1 MSKAPTTKR
10 TEKPENQK
18 PLKRSATT
26 SVTQKS
32 TSASIARRLTGTVTT
47 STTSS
52 SSSSSSLK
60 PQYKEVKP
68 ADTLHRKRE
77 NALAKRIKDSKLDGM
92 KLYKKG
98 DTNEYLVAKFD
109 KYGAIADS
117 LGSSFLTTDK
127 DFENF
132 GKRLTISG
140 DPNSYTE
147 GW

>member
-10 TEKPENQK
+10 TENPENQK

-52 SSSSSSLK
+52 SSSK

-68 ADTLHRKRE
+68 ADKLHRKRE
-77 NALAKRIKDSKLDGM
+77 NALAKSKSENKEEGRRGLLLQLGLLTFRLLFFFSGIKDSKLDGM

-98 DTNEYLVAKFD
+98 DTNEYLGE
-109 KYGAIADS
+109 YLIA
-117 LGSSFLTTDK
+117 LG
-127 DFENF
+127 
-132 GKRLTISG
+132 
-140 DPNSYTE
+140 
-147 GW
+147 

>member
-68 ADTLHRKRE
+68 ADKLHRKRE
-77 NALAKRIKDSKLDGM
+77 NALAKSKSENKEEGRRGLLLQLGLLTFRLLFFSGIKDSKLDGM

-98 DTNEYLVAKFD
+98 DTNEYLGE
-109 KYGAIADS
+109 YLIA
-117 LGSSFLTTDK
+117 LG
-127 DFENF
+127 
-132 GKRLTISG
+132 
-140 DPNSYTE
+140 
-147 GW
+147 